1 MNDSQPAFPIRV
13 AFQLLLSLLG
23 LGSAWLIGLLLLGMG
38 ALGYFSGSALFH
50 TSAEPLLALGWA
62 FLLLGLVALPSL
74 WAAGLRLWGKEPAP
88 LRLNLVSASLAL
100 LLVPLII
107 VVGAGVLQ
115 ADGVLR
121 LFMPFFQ
128 IAVVV
133 IPALW
138 LVAYLTRPAQPVRAG
153 RFWGAMNVGVFFV
166 TPLILLV
173 EGMLMVLMLIGVIA
187 FLSSRPEM
195 MQYLADLSSR
205 LLHAAGDPEMI
216 LRIYRPI
223 LRQPLVLFGIAAIFT
238 VFVPLI
244 EEALKPLAVWLLA
257 GDRLTPAEGFWLGG
271 VCGAGFALVESLFS
285 VIGADATSWMTL
297 AVGRI
302 GTTTLHITTAALMG
316 GALAQAW
323 QSRRYE
329 RLGLMYLLVVGL
341 HGLWNLLAL
350 TSGLARVLE
359 PSQPLRDILS
369 LADRLSP
376 FALLVLALALFWL
389 LAIERTAV
397 NRAGAVMPAPV
408 LNDSVESK
416 ES

>member
-1 MNDSQPAFPIRV
+1 MDDSQPAFPIRTI
-13 AFQLLLSLLG
+13 FQLLLSLLG
-23 LGSAWLIGLLLLGMG
+23 VGSAWLIGLLLLGMG
-38 ALGYFSGSALFH
+38 GLGYFSGSALFH

-128 IAVVV
+128 IAVVI
-133 IPALW
+133 IPAVW
-138 LVAYLTRPAQPVRAG
+138 LVAYLTRPLQPVRAG
-153 RFWGAMNVGVFFV
+153 RFWGAVNVGVFV
-166 TPLILLV
+166 TTPLILLV
-173 EGMLMVLMLIGVIA
+173 EGMLLVFIMIGTIV
-187 FLSSRPEM
+187 FLSTRPEM
-195 MQYLADLSSR
+195 LLALEDLSAR
-205 LLHAAGDPEMI
+205 LLNAAGDPEMI

-257 GDRLTPAEGFWLGG
+257 GERLTPAEGFWLGG

-316 GALAQAW
+316 GALVQAW

-329 RLGLMYLLVVGL
+329 RLGLIYLLVVGL

-359 PSQPLRDILS
+359 PAQPLRDVLYW
-369 LADRLSP
+369 ADRLSP
-376 FALLVLALALFWL
+376 YALLVLAVGLFAL
-389 LAIERTAV
+389 LAFQRNALIRT
-397 NRAGAVMPAPV
+397 GETMPA
-408 LNDSVESK
+408 LENSLESK

>member
-38 ALGYFSGSALFH
+38 GLGYFSGSALFH

-107 VVGAGVLQ
+107 VAGAGILQ

-128 IAVVV
+128 IAVVI
-133 IPALW
+133 IPAVW
-138 LVAYLTRPAQPVRAG
+138 LVAYLTRPLQPVRAG
-153 RFWGAMNVGVFFV
+153 RFWGAVNAGVFV
-166 TPLILLV
+166 TTPLILLV
-173 EGMLMVLMLIGVIA
+173 EGMLLVFIMIGIIV
-187 FLSSRPEM
+187 FLSTRPEM
-195 MQYLADLSSR
+195 LLALEDLSAR
-205 LLHAAGDPEMI
+205 LLNAAGDPEVI

-223 LRQPLVLFGIAAIFT
+223 LRQPLVLFGMAAIFT

-257 GDRLTPAEGFWLGG
+257 GERLTPAEGFWLGG

-329 RLGLMYLLVVGL
+329 RLGLIYLLVVGL

-359 PSQPLRDILS
+359 PAQPLRDILS
-369 LADRLSP
+369 WADRLSP
-376 FALLVLALALFWL
+376 YALLVLAVGLFAL
-389 LAIERTAV
+389 LAFQRNALIRTGERI
-397 NRAGAVMPAPV
+397 PA
-408 LNDSVESK
+408 LENSLESK